1 MNKTEIQ
8 DRNQDIKEF
17 VQNELMDQKNA
28 ARHTQ
33 KNRGELAD
41 QKLEQENMK

>member
-1 MNKTEIQ
+1 MNKTEIEE
-8 DRNQDIKEF
+8 RNQDMSEF
-17 VQNELMDQKNA
+17 VQNELMDQKIA
-28 ARHTQ
+28 ARHS